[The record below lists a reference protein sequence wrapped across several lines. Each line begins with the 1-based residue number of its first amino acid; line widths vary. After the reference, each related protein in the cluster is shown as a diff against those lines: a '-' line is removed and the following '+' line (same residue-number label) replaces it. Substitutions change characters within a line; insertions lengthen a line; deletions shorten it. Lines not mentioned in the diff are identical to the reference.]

1 MCKFSSRMYGYS
13 CVVPKDEESALLL
26 CCRHYACGNFGGAEW
41 PARYNLDFG
50 PTGVFP
56 LSGFRTFGDSAGP
69 GWRGGSELLLIK
81 HLGAEAGFTEGWPV
95 GTDTCDRFGCTY
107 SRHSLKL
114 LDYGIRGVAPVAGG
128 RLELSVGL
136 GGGSIWHSSIDFP
149 DRPNQALF
157 QYSGKIAFAPVWDAP
172 ASLWR
177 SAHGATS
184 AVKQSSGFRQLRV
197 SAKASAKCSGRA
209 KNFPRGRRTM
219 RRCGGSRVT
228 NRRS

>member
-1 MCKFSSRMYGYS
+1 MLYCF
-13 CVVPKDEESALLL
+13 VVVTTLVGISA
-26 CCRHYACGNFGGAEW
+26 AQSG

-69 GWRGGSELLLIK
+69 GWRGGSELRLIK
-81 HLGAEAGFTEGWPV
+81 HLGGEAGFTEGWPV
-95 GTDTCDRFGCTY
+95 DTDTCDRFGCTY

-149 DRPNQALF
+149 TVQ
-157 QYSGKIAFAPVWDAP
+157 
-172 ASLWR
+172 
-177 SAHGATS
+177 T
-184 AVKQSSGFRQLRV
+184 
-197 SAKASAKCSGRA
+197 
-209 KNFPRGRRTM
+209 
-219 RRCGGSRVT
+219 
-228 NRRS
+228 RRSSSTQAR